1 MARNK
6 SYFFIIDNLTSQ
18 KALLLKRGLLEISA
32 ISDVKLDVHSG
43 LIEVVA
49 SKRVG
54 DAVQTACDLA
64 GLMLRTQVKRNE
76 LS

>member
-6 SYFFIIDNLTSQ
+6 SYFFIFDNLTSQ

-32 ISDVKLDVHSG
+32 INDVKLDIRSG
-43 LIEVVA
+43 LIEVLA
-49 SKRVG
+49 SKRIEDV
-54 DAVQTACDLA
+54 VQTACDLA

-76 LS
+76 LT